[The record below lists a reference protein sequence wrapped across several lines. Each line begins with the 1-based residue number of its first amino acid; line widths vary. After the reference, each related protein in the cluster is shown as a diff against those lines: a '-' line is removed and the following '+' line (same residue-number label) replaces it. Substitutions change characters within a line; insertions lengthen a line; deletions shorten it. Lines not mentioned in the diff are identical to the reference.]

1 MTAAAPPDPFAP
13 AAQPDPYP
21 AYARLRREAPVHPL
35 VLPDGTRRWLV
46 TRYEDVDA
54 ALRDPRLSKRDP
66 ATDSMP
72 PIVRAVVANQMLAQ
86 DPPDHTRLRR
96 LVAQAFA
103 PRLVAG
109 REPLVQRTA
118 DDLLD
123 RVRPGEGFDLVGDY
137 AHPLPLTVI
146 ADLLGIP
153 LEDRGP
159 FRRWSDAAVAV
170 DPAGGPVP
178 PWRLNAL
185 GEFAAYLTGLFAR
198 KRRDPGD
205 DLTSGLVHAADE
217 GDALSPEELLAMV
230 WLLLVAGHETTVN
243 LIGNG
248 VLALLRHPDQL
259 ALLRADPGLLP
270 GAVEELLRYDG
281 PVATSTPRFS
291 TAEVDLP
298 GGTIPAGEQV
308 IVVLASADRDPER
321 FADPDVL
328 DVRRADVRHLAFG
341 RGVHYCLGAPLA
353 RMEGRIALG
362 TLLRRVPG
370 LRSAV
375 PFEELEWRRSLL
387 VRGLRAFPVV
397 A

>member
-1 MTAAAPPDPFAP
+1 MTAAPPDPFAP

-66 ATDSMP
+66 QRDAMP
-72 PIVRAVVANQMLAQ
+72 PVVRAVVANQMLAQ

-96 LVAQAFA
+96 LVAQAFT

-153 LEDRGP
+153 PEDRGP

-178 PWRLNAL
+178 PWRLDAL
-185 GEFAAYLTGLFAR
+185 GEFAAYLTALFAR

-281 PVATSTPRFS
+281 PVETSTPRFS

-321 FADPDVL
+321 FPDADVL